1 MDEKSVVLFLEQ
13 GYTNLN
19 ILAEIFNNTVQRA
32 MSYAV
37 TSLDKQ
43 NRSLP
48 TSHGFQLDSCKMHL
62 CSRYCFLEYS
72 CTVKF

>member
-48 TSHGFQLDSCKMHL
+48 TSHGFT
-62 CSRYCFLEYS
+62 RFL
-72 CTVKF
+72 